1 MTNAALPRLAR
12 PRLLARAARI
22 GASLYERER
31 DLPAA
36 LPGIVSRRA
45 LVPTL
50 AAAEAA
56 CDAERRAGAP
66 SYNPG
71 RHVKL
76 LAALL
81 AEASAAAAATAQS
94 KAA

>member
-1 MTNAALPRLAR
+1 MTNTALPRLAR

-22 GASLYERER
+22 GASLYERDR

-45 LVPTL
+45 LVPAL
-50 AAAEAA
+50 VAAEEA

-66 SYNPG
+66 SYNPS

-81 AEASAAAAATAQS
+81 AEAAMAMAEARMAAAA
-94 KAA
+94 